1 VSSLF
6 PFADILPLIIVNL
19 WSVLWDPVFWIVV
32 LLIGLQYWRMN
43 GLRESIYGIP
53 FKASNWGEVGTVVLM
68 GLLGGLLGSL
78 LMVFIGVTL
87 SGSGLMYIWP
97 LAILLMLVD
106 ARFICFAYAGG
117 AIALSSLLLGFP
129 QINVAQ
135 LLALVAVLHMVES
148 MLIFFSGHLGAVP
161 AFFRDR
167 TGRVVGGFTLQKFWP
182 IPITALALL
191 VGVEL
196 PPGSVDMPE
205 WWPLI
210 SNGREDADNIA
221 YTLMPVVA
229 ALGYGDMALTRSPRQ
244 KGWLSAGY
252 LALYSLLLLILAVL
266 AENSVLLGVLAALFA
281 PLGHETVI
289 YIGRRVEMQGQP
301 IHVPQAGGL
310 AVLDVVPESPAWQAG
325 LRSGDLLE
333 QVNGLPVRSRADLAV
348 LLADLDRPRELA
360 YVNRQGRRLQ
370 RELRVPNLNEPLGIL
385 PVPEGSEQEGV
396 IELRTTGFLTR
407 WVTALGR
414 RLGIKR

>member
-1 VSSLF
+1 
-6 PFADILPLIIVNL
+6 
-19 WSVLWDPVFWIVV
+19 
-32 LLIGLQYWRMN
+32 
-43 GLRESIYGIP
+43 
-53 FKASNWGEVGTVVLM
+53 
-68 GLLGGLLGSL
+68 
-78 LMVFIGVTL
+78 
-87 SGSGLMYIWP
+87 
-97 LAILLMLVD
+97 MLVD

-407 WVTALGR
+407 WVNALGR